1 MPDPRVSD
9 TPSLD
14 PAALDPRLAVARQD
28 AIAVVTF
35 NRPES
40 RNAFDLAM
48 WRGLRAIMRTLSAAD
63 DLRCVVLRGAGDRAF
78 CAGADIGAFAE
89 ERGTG
94 EREAEYARV
103 LDESMQSI
111 RLCQHP
117 VVVMI
122 MGHCIGGGAGIAT
135 MCDFRVGGEGIR
147 MGITARNLGVWY
159 PYAEIDP
166 IITLAGTGVASE
178 MLIEGRLFNGRE
190 AYEKGLL
197 SRVVPDALVE
207 AEALAL
213 ARRVADGSPL
223 SARYHKAA
231 IRKLRGTLPVT
242 PDEAAASS
250 GFIRTEDFRNACRS
264 FMAKQAPTFQGR

>member
-1 MPDPRVSD
+1 MPDPRLSVS
-9 TPSLD
+9 
-14 PAALDPRLAVARQD
+14 RQD
-28 AIAVVTF
+28 TIAIVTF
-35 NRPES
+35 NRPER
-40 RNAFDLAM
+40 RNAFDLPM
-48 WRGLRAIMRTLSAAD
+48 WRALHRIMDDLSADDGLRCI
-63 DLRCVVLRGAGDRAF
+63 VLRGAGEKAF
-78 CAGADIGAFAE
+78 CAGADIGAFE
-89 ERGTG
+89 HERGTQ

-117 VVVMI
+117 VVAMI
-122 MGHCIGGGAGIAT
+122 MGHCLGGGAGIAT

-178 MLIEGRLFNGRE
+178 MLIEGRIFSGRE

-197 SRVVPDALVE
+197 SRVVPDDQVE
-207 AEALAL
+207 AEAMAL
-213 ARRVADGSPL
+213 AGRIAAGAPL

-231 IRKLRGTLPVT
+231 LRKLRGPLPVT
-242 PDEAAASS
+242 RQQEAATSD
-250 GFIRTEDFRNACRS
+250 FTLTEDFRNACRS
-264 FMAKQAPTFQGR
+264 FLAKERPVFHGR